1 MADFIPS
8 GLYRTTTALPGRE
21 DAIPAGA
28 LVFLGARADGSRFV
42 VRPGSNRRNRW
53 FWGEPVVPLADAG
66 WIWTLRRLPTE
77 GFYTLPE
84 TIELST
90 GGRWLKNAIVQLG
103 YDPSGRGLLFIAE
116 DHHGESRNVLAFGS
130 TGRFID
136 DGLLDRLIWA
146 PILPVAATDGSA
158 ALGPGGPGLVE
169 PN

>member
-28 LVFLGARADGSRFV
+28 LVFLGARPDGTRFV

-53 FWGEPVVPLADAG
+53 FWGDPVVPLADAG

-90 GGRWLKNAIVQLG
+90 GGRWFKNAIVQLG
-103 YDPSGRGLLFIAE
+103 YDAAGRGLLFIAE
-116 DHHGESRNVLAFGS
+116 DRHGETRNVLEFS
-130 TGRFID
+130 SSGRYID

-146 PILPVAATDGSA
+146 PILPVAPTDTA
-158 ALGPGGPGLVE
+158 ILGGPGLVE